1 MLPRPFV
8 ILLIE
13 DDHLD
18 AQLVTELCQDV
29 SSDLNVYVRA
39 NGQEA
44 LEYLEQGFAG
54 DPTAP
59 RPDLIVLDL
68 QMPIMDGHT
77 FLQEAK
83 QRDHFR
89 LIPSLVLSVSDSEDD
104 IQRSY
109 QHHASGYLVK
119 PDTLDEL
126 KALIEV
132 ILAYWR
138 GVVRLPPLG
147 DLH

>member
-1 MLPRPFV
+1 MSPSPFV

-13 DDHLD
+13 DDHHD
-18 AQLVTELCQDV
+18 AQLFSELCQNV
-29 SSDLNVYVRA
+29 SPDLDIHIRA
-39 NGQEA
+39 NGREA

-54 DPTAP
+54 QPTTP

-68 QMPIMDGHT
+68 QMPIMDGHA

-89 LIPSLVLSVSDSEDD
+89 LIPTLVLSVSDSEDD

-109 QHHASGYLVK
+109 QNYASGYLVK
-119 PDTLDEL
+119 PDTLEEL

-132 ILAYWR
+132 VLSYWR
-138 GVVRLPPLG
+138 GAVRLPPLSE
-147 DLH
+147 LH